1 MNQVKAYS
9 KRLKL
14 SREIVDQAE
23 EYHRLAEVKCSSSLR
38 AEPCLSL
45 VCIDLACVKHG
56 EPVDKVRLAICT
68 ILIYQFKSGSQ
79 CIYVTCR
86 SARYYHATVR

>member
-1 MNQVKAYS
+1 MSQVKVFS

-14 SREIVDQAE
+14 SGAIVEQAQ

-38 AEPCLSL
+38 AEPCLTL

-56 EPVDKVRLAICT
+56 EPVDKVSPHNEYLHVFLKFDRR
-68 ILIYQFKSGSQ
+68 Q
-79 CIYVTCR
+79 
-86 SARYYHATVR
+86 